1 MSGNH
6 KINASDLNDMESR
19 PRAELVNSLSGFK
32 SPVLVGS
39 VSDGGVHNLS
49 IVSSLMHLGS
59 SPALMGIVLRPPGEY
74 AHTFKNIK
82 ATGQFTISHIHSDIV
97 KQSHRCSAKY
107 PEHIS
112 EFEAVGLTPNIY
124 PSKNWKAPAVDESY
138 IRMGLVL
145 NKIIE
150 LPNKCNLVIG
160 DVDWI
165 EMNPL
170 ACDKNRVKFDLN
182 NICILGVY
190 EYYKTSHLM
199 KLGYEE
205 YPH

>member
-1 MSGNH
+1 
-6 KINASDLNDMESR
+6 MESR

-124 PSKNWKAPAVDESY
+124 SSKTWKAPAVDESY

-150 LPNKCNLVIG
+150 LPNKCNLLSG

-190 EYYKTSHLM
+190 EYYKTSHHM

>member
-1 MSGNH
+1 MSDCH
-6 KINASDLNDMESR
+6 KINASDLSDMESR
-19 PRAELVNSLSGFK
+19 PRAELVNSISGFK

-39 VSDGGVHNLS
+39 VSDEGVHNLS

-59 SPALMGIVLRPPGEY
+59 SPALMGIVLRPPGEF

-82 ATGQFTISHIHSDIV
+82 QTRQFTISHVHSDIV

-124 PSKNWKAPAVDESY
+124 PAKHWKAPAVDESY

-150 LPNKCNLVIG
+150 LPNKCNLMIG

-165 EMNPL
+165 ELNPIV
-170 ACDKNRVKFDLN
+170 CDQNRVKFDLN

-190 EYYKTSHLM
+190 DYYKTSPHM
-199 KLGYEE
+199 RLGYEE
-205 YPH
+205 YKQ

>member
-1 MSGNH
+1 MSAYH
-6 KINASDLNDMESR
+6 KISVSDLKEMESR
-19 PRAELVNSLSGFK
+19 PRAELVNTLSGFK

-39 VSDGGVHNLS
+39 VNGEGVHNLS

-82 ATGQFTISHIHSDIV
+82 ATGQFTISHVPSNIV
-97 KQSHRCSAKY
+97 KQAHRCSAKF

-112 EFEAVGLTPNIY
+112 EFDAVGLTPNIY
-124 PSKNWKAPAVDESY
+124 NANNWKAPAVDESY
-138 IRMGLVL
+138 IRFGLVL

-160 DVDWI
+160 EVDWI
-165 EMNPL
+165 EINP
-170 ACDKNRVKFDLN
+170 RVIDQDRLKFDLN
-182 NICILGVY
+182 DICILGVY
-190 EYYKTSHLM
+190 EYYKASPHMRLA
-199 KLGYEE
+199 YEE

>member
-1 MSGNH
+1 MSGNL

-97 KQSHRCSAKY
+97 
-107 PEHIS
+107 
-112 EFEAVGLTPNIY
+112 
-124 PSKNWKAPAVDESY
+124 
-138 IRMGLVL
+138 
-145 NKIIE
+145 
-150 LPNKCNLVIG
+150 
-160 DVDWI
+160 
-165 EMNPL
+165 
-170 ACDKNRVKFDLN
+170 
-182 NICILGVY
+182 
-190 EYYKTSHLM
+190 
-199 KLGYEE
+199 
-205 YPH
+205 

>member
-1 MSGNH
+1 VSDYH
-6 KINASDLNDMESR
+6 KINASDLNEMESR
-19 PRAELVNSLSGFK
+19 PRAQLVNALSGFK

-39 VSDGGVHNLS
+39 VNDEGVHNLS

-59 SPALMGIVLRPPGEY
+59 SPALMGIVLRPPGEF
-74 AHTFKNIK
+74 AHTYKNIK
-82 ATGQFTISHIHSDIV
+82 QTEQFTISHVHSDII

-112 EFEAVGLTPNIY
+112 EFEEVGLTPTIY
-124 PSKNWKAPAVDESY
+124 EAKNWKAPAVDESY

-150 LPNKCNLVIG
+150 LPNKCNLMIG
-160 DVDWI
+160 DVEWI
-165 EMNPL
+165 ELNPHV
-170 ACDKNRVKFDLN
+170 CDQNRVKFDLN
-182 NICILGVY
+182 DICILGVY
-190 EYYKTSHLM
+190 DYYKTSHLM

-205 YPH
+205 YTH